1 VNTPLS
7 DARAAL
13 AAGDYEG
20 ATRAGAA
27 AVEAQ
32 SLHPVAYVVL
42 GRALTA
48 TGQDA
53 GAADVLRK
61 AVYLDPTAGD
71 AHFLLAG
78 ALSRQGL
85 HGPAAVSY
93 RAAARTLHRVP
104 SPVLSDLFGGRALS
118 ELVDLCHQLAG
129 DSDERAQSAPVAAGG
144 AL

>member
-1 VNTPLS
+1 VQ
-7 DARAAL
+7 
-13 AAGDYEG
+13 
-20 ATRAGAA
+20 
-27 AVEAQ
+27 AQ
-32 SLHPVAYVVL
+32 SLHPVPYVVL

-53 GAADVLRK
+53 AAADVLRK

-85 HGPAAVSY
+85 HGSAAVSY
-93 RAAARTLHRVP
+93 RAAAKTLHQVP
-104 SPVLSDLFGGRALS
+104 STVLDDLFGGRALP

-129 DSDERAQSAPVAAGG
+129 DSDERAQTAPVAAGG
-144 AL
+144 AP